1 MAGLDDLRLDGKV
14 ALVTGAGS
22 SRGIGRAIALR
33 LAQAGARLV
42 VGDVDK
48 SGVQETAN
56 LCQGNG
62 EASLALELD
71 VTDEGSVEAAFTRTV
86 ERFGRLDILV
96 NNAGISEA
104 TPAWDIS
111 VPQFDRM
118 VAINLRGGFLCARA
132 ATPLM
137 MEQRW
142 GRLIWLSSVAGKQGG
157 GVFGSAHYAASK
169 AGVIGL
175 CQALARQ
182 LGPFGVTSNAVAPG
196 LIDTDIIARTMP
208 NDDYAALRDRIAG
221 QVPVRRV
228 GQAADIA
235 AAVHFLATDAASYIN
250 GEILDV
256 NGGLYFD

>member
-22 SRGIGRAIALR
+22 ARGIGRAIAVR
-33 LAQAGARLV
+33 LAAAGAQV
-42 VGDVDK
+42 VAADIDK
-48 SGVQETAN
+48 TGAQETAD
-56 LCQGNG
+56 LCREGGQP
-62 EASLALELD
+62 SLALEMD
-71 VTDEGSVEAAFTRTV
+71 VTDEAAVEAALAATAQ
-86 ERFGRLDILV
+86 RFRGLDILV

-118 VAINLRGGFLCARA
+118 LAINLRGGFLCARA
-132 ATPLM
+132 VIPLM

-182 LGPFGVTSNAVAPG
+182 LGPYGITSNAIAPG
-196 LIDTDIIARTMP
+196 LIDTDIVARTMSG
-208 NDDYAALRDRIAG
+208 DEYTSLRDRIAE

-235 AAVHFLATDAASYIN
+235 TAAHFLATEAASYIN
-250 GEILDV
+250 GEIVDV